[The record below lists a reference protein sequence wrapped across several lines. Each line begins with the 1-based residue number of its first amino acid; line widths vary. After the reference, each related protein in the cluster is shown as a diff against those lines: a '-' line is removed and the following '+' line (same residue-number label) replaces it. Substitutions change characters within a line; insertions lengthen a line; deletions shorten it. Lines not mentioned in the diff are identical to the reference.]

1 MSDQSWFLLADVGG
15 TNARF
20 AVADAVSGDIAAEYH
35 LSVAEYPTFS
45 SALAHVLEQVEQS
58 PRWANLP
65 ADGCLAVACPVEG
78 DIVTFTN
85 SAWVIDRDDLRGK
98 LSLPNLAVINDF
110 EAQGYAALALEDGDW
125 VQLGEGSPR
134 EGAPMAILGPGTG
147 LGVCTVVPN
156 GLGGYVVV
164 PGEGGHVDFSP
175 VDDLEIA
182 ILQTLMKRHSRV
194 SAERLLSGNGLVN
207 IHWALCQLKG
217 VAQMEITP
225 AQLTERALSGNDEIA
240 REAVDVFCRVLGSV
254 AGNLALTVGAGG
266 GVYIAGGILPRL
278 LDIASLG
285 EFRER
290 FLAKGRFRDYLAP
303 IPTRVMIREN
313 TGLFG
318 ALQLIRNRTTS

>member
-1 MSDQSWFLLADVGG
+1 
-15 TNARF
+15 
-20 AVADAVSGDIAAEYH
+20 
-35 LSVAEYPTFS
+35 
-45 SALAHVLEQVEQS
+45 
-58 PRWANLP
+58 
-65 ADGCLAVACPVEG
+65 
-78 DIVTFTN
+78 
-85 SAWVIDRDDLRGK
+85 
-98 LSLPNLAVINDF
+98 
-110 EAQGYAALALEDGDW
+110 
-125 VQLGEGSPR
+125 
-134 EGAPMAILGPGTG
+134 MAILGPGTG

-175 VDDLEIA
+175 VDDLELA

-303 IPTRVMIREN
+303 IPTRVMTREN